1 MYSRIACRLRD
12 NETRV
17 RTTLPWISPFST
29 GFHGERK
36 MATLAYEDIV
46 VKPSEEEEAE
56 ASNAS
61 RTFRAIILHGLMGSG
76 RNWKNFSRQLGS
88 AILQRSSQGSAGW
101 HMVLVDLRNHGQSA
115 GLEGLDPPHDISSAA
130 KDVANLVKAEKWD
143 SPDVVIGHS
152 MGGKVA
158 LDFAESCSRGDYGE
172 SFVLPKQLWVL
183 DSVPGEVEIDDKG
196 GEVEKVLS
204 TLKFLP
210 NPIPSRRWLVDYMRN
225 LGFSKTLSD
234 WLGSNL
240 KRLNT
245 SSEEV
250 TWVFDLNGIV
260 EMFNSYRE
268 KSYWSLL
275 QHPPQGLEISIV
287 RAENSDR
294 WNSAVLAQLES
305 VANKE
310 QSAGNGRVFYHVLK
324 NAGHWVHIDNP
335 KGLIDIMAP
344 SLARLTSSEE

>member
-1 MYSRIACRLRD
+1 MYSRIACRVRG
-12 NETRV
+12 NEARV
-17 RTTLPWISPFST
+17 RTTLPCIWPFST
-29 GFHGERK
+29 GLQSERK

-46 VKPSEEEEAE
+46 VKHSEEESA
-56 ASNAS
+56 ATSNAS
-61 RTFRAIILHGLMGSG
+61 HSFRAIILHGLMGSG
-76 RNWKNFSRQLGS
+76 RNWRNFSRQLGS
-88 AILQRSSQGSAGW
+88 AILQQNSRGSAGW

-115 GLEGLDPPHDISSAA
+115 GLEGFDPPHDISSAA

-143 SPDVVIGHS
+143 SPYVVIGHS

-183 DSVPGEVEIDDKG
+183 DSVPGEVVTDDSD

-204 TLKFLP
+204 TLKFIP

-234 WLGSNL
+234 WLGSSL
-240 KRLNT
+240 KRVDT

-250 TWVFDLNGIV
+250 TWVFDVNGIV
-260 EMFNSYRE
+260 EMFNSYRK

-305 VANKE
+305 IANKE
-310 QSAGNGRVFYHVLK
+310 QSADNGRVFYHVLK

-335 KGLIDIMAP
+335 KGLIDIMVP
-344 SLARLTSSEE
+344 SLARLSSS

>member
-1 MYSRIACRLRD
+1 M
-12 NETRV
+12 
-17 RTTLPWISPFST
+17 
-29 GFHGERK
+29 
-36 MATLAYEDIV
+36 
-46 VKPSEEEEAE
+46 
-56 ASNAS
+56 
-61 RTFRAIILHGLMGSG
+61 
-76 RNWKNFSRQLGS
+76 
-88 AILQRSSQGSAGW
+88 
-101 HMVLVDLRNHGQSA
+101 
-115 GLEGLDPPHDISSAA
+115 
-130 KDVANLVKAEKWD
+130 
-143 SPDVVIGHS
+143 
-152 MGGKVA
+152 
-158 LDFAESCSRGDYGE
+158 ESL
-172 SFVLPKQLWVL
+172 FLLPKQLWVL
-183 DSVPGEVEIDDKG
+183 DSVPGEVVTDDSD

-204 TLKFLP
+204 TLKFIP

-240 KRLNT
+240 KRVDT

-260 EMFNSYRE
+260 EMFNSYRK

-310 QSAGNGRVFYHVLK
+310 QSADNGKVFYHVLK
-324 NAGHWVHIDNP
+324 HAGHWVHIDNP

-344 SLARLTSSEE
+344 SLARLTSS

>member
-1 MYSRIACRLRD
+1 MYSRIASRLRG

-17 RTTLPWISPFST
+17 RTTLPSIWPFST
-29 GFHGERK
+29 CFQSERK

-46 VKPSEEEEAE
+46 VKSSEEEEA
-56 ASNAS
+56 ATSNVS
-61 RTFRAIILHGLMGSG
+61 RSFRAIILHGLMGSG
-76 RNWKNFSRQLGS
+76 RNWRNFSHQLGS
-88 AILQRSSQGSAGW
+88 AILQRNSRGSAGW
-101 HMVLVDLRNHGQSA
+101 HMVLVDQRNHGRSA
-115 GLEGLDPPHDISSAA
+115 GLEGFDPPHDISSAA

-143 SPDVVIGHS
+143 SPYVVIGHS

-172 SFVLPKQLWVL
+172 SFLLPKQLWVL
-183 DSVPGEVEIDDKG
+183 DSVPGEVVTDDSD

-204 TLKFLP
+204 TLKFIP

-240 KRLNT
+240 KRVDT

-260 EMFNSYRE
+260 EMFNSYRK

-310 QSAGNGRVFYHVLK
+310 QSADNGKVFFHVLE

-344 SLARLTSSEE
+344 SLARLSSS

>member
-1 MYSRIACRLRD
+1 MYARIAGRFAGDESC
-12 NETRV
+12 V
-17 RTTLPWISPFST
+17 RTTLPWISLFST
-29 GFHGERK
+29 CFHSERK
-36 MATLAYEDIV
+36 MATLAYEEID
-46 VKPSEEEEAE
+46 VKPSEEEEAA
-56 ASNAS
+56 ASNADRS
-61 RTFRAIILHGLMGSG
+61 FRAIILHGLMGSG

-88 AILQRSSQGSAGW
+88 AILQRSPPGSAGW

-115 GLEGLDPPHDISSAA
+115 GLEGFDPPHDISSAA

-158 LDFAESCSRGDYGE
+158 LDFAESCSRGDYGD
-172 SFVLPKQLWVL
+172 SFVLPKELWVL
-183 DSVPGEVEIDDKG
+183 DSVPGEVETDDNG
-196 GEVEKVLS
+196 GEVEKVL
-204 TLKFLP
+204 TTMKFLP
-210 NPIPSRRWLVDYMRN
+210 NPIPSRRWLVEYMMN

-240 KRLNT
+240 KRVNT

-250 TWVFDLNGIV
+250 TWVFDLDGIV
-260 EMFNSYRE
+260 EMFNSYRK

-275 QHPPQGLEISIV
+275 QHPPQRLEISIV

-294 WNSAVLAQLES
+294 WNSAVLSQLES
-305 VANKE
+305 VANKD
-310 QSAGNGRVFYHVLK
+310 QSADDGRVFYQVLK

-344 SLARLTSSEE
+344 SMARLSSS

>member
-1 MYSRIACRLRD
+1 MYSRIASRLRG

-17 RTTLPWISPFST
+17 RTTLPSIWPFST
-29 GFHGERK
+29 CFQSERK

-46 VKPSEEEEAE
+46 VKPSEEEEA
-56 ASNAS
+56 ATSNVS
-61 RTFRAIILHGLMGSG
+61 RSFRAIILHGLMGSG
-76 RNWKNFSRQLGS
+76 RNWRNFSHQLGS
-88 AILQRSSQGSAGW
+88 ATLQRNSRGSA
-101 HMVLVDLRNHGQSA
+101 
-115 GLEGLDPPHDISSAA
+115 E
-130 KDVANLVKAEKWD
+130 
-143 SPDVVIGHS
+143 
-152 MGGKVA
+152 
-158 LDFAESCSRGDYGE
+158 
-172 SFVLPKQLWVL
+172 QLWVL
-183 DSVPGEVEIDDKG
+183 DSVPGEVVTDDSD

-204 TLKFLP
+204 TLKFIP

-240 KRLNT
+240 KRVDT

-260 EMFNSYRE
+260 EMFNSYRK

-310 QSAGNGRVFYHVLK
+310 QSAENGKVFYHVLK

-344 SLARLTSSEE
+344 SLARLTSS

>member
-1 MYSRIACRLRD
+1 MYSRIVVRLRGD
-12 NETRV
+12 ETRV
-17 RTTLPWISPFST
+17 RTTLPCIWPFST
-29 GFHGERK
+29 CFQSKSK

-46 VKPSEEEEAE
+46 VKPSEEEEA
-56 ASNAS
+56 ATSNVS
-61 RTFRAIILHGLMGSG
+61 RSFRAIILHGLMGSG
-76 RNWKNFSRQLGS
+76 RNWRNFSHQLGS
-88 AILQRSSQGSAGW
+88 ATLQRNSRGSAGW

-115 GLEGLDPPHDISSAA
+115 GLEGFDPPHDISSAA

-143 SPDVVIGHS
+143 SPYVVIGHS

-172 SFVLPKQLWVL
+172 SFLLPKQLWVL
-183 DSVPGEVEIDDKG
+183 DSVPGEVVTDDSD

-204 TLKFLP
+204 TLKFIP

-240 KRLNT
+240 KRVDT

-250 TWVFDLNGIV
+250 TWIFDLNGIV
-260 EMFNSYRE
+260 EMFNSYRK

-310 QSAGNGRVFYHVLK
+310 QSADNGKVFYHVLK

-344 SLARLTSSEE
+344 SLARLTSS

>member
-1 MYSRIACRLRD
+1 MYSRIACRVRG
-12 NETRV
+12 NEARV
-17 RTTLPWISPFST
+17 RTTLPCIWPFST
-29 GFHGERK
+29 GLQSERK

-46 VKPSEEEEAE
+46 VKHSEEESA
-56 ASNAS
+56 ATSNAS
-61 RTFRAIILHGLMGSG
+61 HSFRAIILHGLMGSG
-76 RNWKNFSRQLGS
+76 RNWRNFSRQLGS
-88 AILQRSSQGSAGW
+88 AILQQNSRGSAGW
-101 HMVLVDLRNHGQSA
+101 HLVLVDLRNHGQSA
-115 GLEGLDPPHDISSAA
+115 GLEGFDPPHDISSAA

-143 SPDVVIGHS
+143 SPYVVIGHS

-183 DSVPGEVEIDDKG
+183 DSVPGEVVTDDSD
-196 GEVEKVLS
+196 GEVEKMLS
-204 TLKFLP
+204 TLKFIP
-210 NPIPSRRWLVDYMRN
+210 NPIPSQRWLVDYMRN

-240 KRLNT
+240 KRVDT

-250 TWVFDLNGIV
+250 TWVFDVNGIV
-260 EMFNSYRE
+260 EMFNSYRK

-305 VANKE
+305 IANEE
-310 QSAGNGRVFYHVLK
+310 QSADNGRVFYHVLK

-344 SLARLTSSEE
+344 SLARLSSS

>member
-1 MYSRIACRLRD
+1 MYSRIASRLRG

-17 RTTLPWISPFST
+17 RTTLPSIWLFST
-29 GFHGERK
+29 CFQSERK

-46 VKPSEEEEAE
+46 VKPSEEEEA
-56 ASNAS
+56 ATSNVS
-61 RTFRAIILHGLMGSG
+61 RSFRAIILHGLMGSG
-76 RNWKNFSRQLGS
+76 RNWRNFSSQLGS
-88 AILQRSSQGSAGW
+88 ATLQRNSRGSAGW
-101 HMVLVDLRNHGQSA
+101 HMVLVDLRNHGRSA
-115 GLEGLDPPHDISSAA
+115 GLEGFDPPHDISSAA
-130 KDVANLVKAEKWD
+130 KDVANLVKEEKWD
-143 SPDVVIGHS
+143 SPYVVIGHS

-172 SFVLPKQLWVL
+172 SFLLPKQLWVL
-183 DSVPGEVEIDDKG
+183 DSVPGEVVTDDSD

-204 TLKFLP
+204 TLKFIP

-240 KRLNT
+240 KKVDT

-260 EMFNSYRE
+260 EMFNSYRK

-310 QSAGNGRVFYHVLK
+310 QTADNGRVFYHVLK

-335 KGLIDIMAP
+335 KGLIDIIAP
-344 SLARLTSSEE
+344 SLARLTSS

>member
-1 MYSRIACRLRD
+1 MYSRIACRVRG
-12 NETRV
+12 NEARV
-17 RTTLPWISPFST
+17 RTTLPCIWPFST
-29 GFHGERK
+29 GLQSERR

-46 VKPSEEEEAE
+46 VKHSEEESA
-56 ASNAS
+56 ATSNAS
-61 RTFRAIILHGLMGSG
+61 HSFRAIILHGLMGSG
-76 RNWKNFSRQLGS
+76 RNWRNFSRQLGS
-88 AILQRSSQGSAGW
+88 AILQQNSRGSAGW

-115 GLEGLDPPHDISSAA
+115 GLEGFDPPHDISSAA

-143 SPDVVIGHS
+143 SPYVVIGHS

-158 LDFAESCSRGDYGE
+158 LDFAECCSRGDYGE

-183 DSVPGEVEIDDKG
+183 DSVPGEVVTDDSD

-204 TLKFLP
+204 TLKFIP

-240 KRLNT
+240 KRVDT

-250 TWVFDLNGIV
+250 TWVFDVNGIV
-260 EMFNSYRE
+260 EMFNSYRK

-305 VANKE
+305 IANKE
-310 QSAGNGRVFYHVLK
+310 QSADNGRVFYHVLK

-344 SLARLTSSEE
+344 SLARLSSS

>member
-1 MYSRIACRLRD
+1 MYSRIASRLRG

-17 RTTLPWISPFST
+17 RTTLPSIWPFST
-29 GFHGERK
+29 CFQSERK

-46 VKPSEEEEAE
+46 VKPSEEEEA
-56 ASNAS
+56 ATSNVS
-61 RTFRAIILHGLMGSG
+61 RSFRAIILHGLMGSG
-76 RNWKNFSRQLGS
+76 RNWRNFSHQLGS
-88 AILQRSSQGSAGW
+88 AILQRNSRGSAGW
-101 HMVLVDLRNHGQSA
+101 HMVLVDQRNHGRSA
-115 GLEGLDPPHDISSAA
+115 GLEGFDPPHDISSAA

-143 SPDVVIGHS
+143 SPYVVIGHS

-172 SFVLPKQLWVL
+172 SFLLPKQLWVL
-183 DSVPGEVEIDDKG
+183 DSVPGEVVTDDSD

-204 TLKFLP
+204 TLKFIP

-240 KRLNT
+240 KRVDT

-260 EMFNSYRE
+260 EMFNSYRK
-268 KSYWSLL
+268 KSYWPLL

-310 QSAGNGRVFYHVLK
+310 QSADNGKVFFHVLE

-344 SLARLTSSEE
+344 SLARLSSS